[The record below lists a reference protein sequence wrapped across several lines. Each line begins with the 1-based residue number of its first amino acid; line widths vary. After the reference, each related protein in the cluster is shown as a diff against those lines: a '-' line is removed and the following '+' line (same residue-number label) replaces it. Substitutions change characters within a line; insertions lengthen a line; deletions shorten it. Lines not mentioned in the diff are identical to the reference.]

1 MGADAFRGQ
10 VGAQRKQLVAQRQ
23 QAARLEAND
32 RHAARGERRIGCNQ
46 TIEFATGVVDK
57 TGRQKRPPAAERPAA
72 LGGCWH
78 MHAVSAVDQHA
89 QCRVEIFALVEAI
102 EGIGEQHHLAAI
114 FGPDRDGVG
123 PEHVA
128 PERGQGARGA
138 DAGEFLE

>member
-1 MGADAFRGQ
+1 
-10 VGAQRKQLVAQRQ
+10 
-23 QAARLEAND
+23 
-32 RHAARGERRIGCNQ
+32 
-46 TIEFATGVVDK
+46 
-57 TGRQKRPPAAERPAA
+57 
-72 LGGCWH
+72 